1 MKKRYGLYISHTQ
14 MIESKREN
22 VNCKEIIKIWKK
34 VSTPHSAC
42 SKNIFQHRGG
52 RTERYIVFYRHLLK
66 INFSLFGERL
76 VRV

>member
-22 VNCKEIIKIWKK
+22 VNCKKIIKIRKK
-34 VSTPHSAC
+34 ISKSLSAYR
-42 SKNIFQHRGG
+42 KHIFQHRGG